1 MLPGMG
7 QNLDT
12 FISKWAASGAAER
25 ANKDMFLA
33 ELCSVLGVAPPNP
46 ATGDAEKDTYVF
58 ERASSLA
65 HEGGDTTTGHI
76 DLYKQGCF
84 ILEAKQASGEGTS
97 KLGKAKRGTPA
108 WNILMKDAFGQALG
122 YARSFDR
129 LEPFIIVCD
138 IGHCFDLYAT
148 FDGTGNYHAFPNAQ
162 TNRIFLRD
170 LAKHTDTLRR
180 VFEEP
185 LALDP
190 SKHSAKITRE
200 VAAHLAALAKKLE
213 DDGLDQGL
221 IAQFLMRCLFT
232 MFAEDVG
239 LLPEGLFTRA
249 LKELWLPHPA
259 SFPGGVEDLWRKM
272 NDGGEMFGVVGKI
285 LRFNGGL
292 FANPRALKLD
302 KKALALLLQAAECN
316 WSDVEPAIF
325 GTLLERALDPKE
337 RHALG
342 AHFTPRAY
350 VERLVRP
357 TIEEPLRADW
367 DVVQVQV
374 RRIVVAAEHAKTDK
388 ASKDKLKEAVAVVR
402 EFHQKLCHTRV
413 LDPACG
419 SGNFLY
425 VTLDLF
431 KRLEG
436 EVLSLLESL
445 GEKQTLMHMES
456 VRVTPAQ
463 FHGIEIKRWAKEIAE
478 LVLWIGYLQWH
489 FRMYGKTMP
498 VPEPVLHD
506 YKNIECRDAV
516 LAYDGEPELVR
527 DEKGK
532 PVTRWDGE
540 SMKTSPTT
548 GEEIPDESKRVEVYK
563 YKNPHKAEWPEVD
576 FIVGNPPFIGNKR
589 MKRTLGEGYVESLR
603 TIYPNVPEAADYVM
617 YWWHRAAAMVE
628 DGGTRR
634 FGLITTNSITQSFN
648 RRVVERNL
656 DVGQLGLAFAIPDH
670 PWTDSE
676 TGAAVRIAM
685 TVGETP
691 AHEGRVAVVLNETA
705 CDDGSVEVVLGQH
718 SGAIHADLR
727 AGTDVLA
734 AKPLQANSGIAFT
747 GMYPLGQG
755 FVLLPDDVEAATG
768 KSQKEMAAL
777 RPFYIAKDLTQRD
790 RKALVI
796 DFYPRPQEEC
806 RRDFP
811 NLFQWVL
818 TRVKPQRD
826 QDPVEKRRRN
836 WWLFTRPI
844 PPLREALVGIQR
856 YVLVPRTAKRFTFQF
871 KASHAAPDT
880 SVVAVAVDDAFVLGA
895 LSSRGHQVWATRLGG
910 RMGVGN
916 DPRYQHRSTF
926 LPFPFPDPPN
936 SGREQIRALAEE
948 LDAHRKQQQA
958 AHPDLTIT
966 GMYNVLEKLRSGEA
980 LTAKDKVIHEQ
991 GLVSVLKKL
1000 HDDLDAAV
1008 FDAYGWPHDL
1018 SDEQI
1023 LERLVALNA
1032 ERAAEEKRGLVRWL
1046 RPEFQNPSGAK
1057 AATQEK
1063 LAATDQPEE
1072 AAARQSDIATAVA
1085 PWPKKL
1091 AEQIAAIRDIVT
1103 KTQAEWSVEQV
1114 ACAFK
1119 GANKADVEE
1128 VLDSLA
1134 ALGILAGYKS
1144 KGARRWKLTRVT
1156 A

>member
-7 QNLDT
+7 QNLDA
-12 FISKWAASGAAER
+12 FIAKWAASGAAER
-25 ANKDMFLA
+25 ANKGMFLA
-33 ELCSVLGVAPPNP
+33 ELCGVLGVAAPNP

-65 HEGGDTTTGHI
+65 HEGGDTTTGRI

-108 WNILMKDAFGQALG
+108 WNILMKDALGQALG

-129 LEPFIIVCD
+129 PEPFIIVCD
-138 IGHCFDLYAT
+138 IGHCFDLYAA
-148 FDGTGNYHAFPNAQ
+148 FDGTGNYRAFPNAQ

-170 LAKHTDTLRR
+170 LAKHADTLRR

-239 LLPEGLFTRA
+239 LLPEGLFTKA

-272 NDGGEMFGVVGKI
+272 NDGGELFGVVGKI

-292 FANPRALKLD
+292 FAHPKALKLD

-388 ASKDKLKEAVAVVR
+388 ASKDKIKEAVAVVR

-563 YKNPHKAEWPEVD
+563 YKNPHRAEWPETD
-576 FIVGNPPFIGNKR
+576 FIVGNPPYVGNKQIR
-589 MKRTLGEGYVESLR
+589 LALGDGYVDALR
-603 TIYPNVPEAADYVM
+603 LAHPDVPDTADLVM
-617 YWWHRAAAMVE
+617 YWWNLAANLLRAGRA
-628 DGGTRR
+628 RR
-634 FGLITTNSITQSFN
+634 FGLITTKSISQTFN
-648 RRVVERNL
+648 RQVIAKHLSASPPLSLV
-656 DVGQLGLAFAIPDH
+656 FAIPNH
-670 PWTDSE
+670 PWVDTAD
-676 TGAAVRIAM
+676 GADVRVAM
-685 TVGETP
+685 TVVEAGSIPGVLATVTDERPGEDQVVVDLQARHGSLNADMSTG
-691 AHEGRVAVVLNETA
+691 ADVREGVVP
-705 CDDGSVEVVLGQH
+705 
-718 SGAIHADLR
+718 LR
-727 AGTDVLA
+727 ANGDLCLQGCKLVGAGFLLTEEERTALAGKKTPDSLMPLYVSGSDVTKRLPKRFAIDLFGLSHEEVSRKFPA
-734 AKPLQANSGIAFT
+734 AMQI
-747 GMYPLGQG
+747 
-755 FVLLPDDVEAATG
+755 VVD
-768 KSQKEMAAL
+768 
-777 RPFYIAKDLTQRD
+777 
-790 RKALVI
+790 
-796 DFYPRPQEEC
+796 
-806 RRDFP
+806 
-811 NLFQWVL
+811 
-818 TRVKPQRD
+818 RVKPERD
-826 QDPVEKRRRN
+826 LNRRDTRRRN
-836 WWLFTRPI
+836 WWLFGENAPKLRRACRGLRRFIATSEVAKHRVFVFL
-844 PPLREALVGIQR
+844 PLPGTLADGSL
-856 YVLVPRTAKRFTFQF
+856 
-871 KASHAAPDT
+871 AAI
-880 SVVAVAVDDAFVLGA
+880 AHDDAFVLGV
-895 LSSRGHQVWATRLGG
+895 LSSRLHVVWALAAGG
-910 RMGVGN
+910 RMGVGD
-916 DPRYQHRSTF
+916 DPRYQNGPCF
-926 LPFPFPDPPN
+926 QPFPFPV
-936 SGREQIRALAEE
+936 SSSSILHRIRGTA
-948 LDAHRKQQQA
+948 DAIDEHRRIQQA

-1032 ERAAEEKRGLVRWL
+1032 ERAAEERRGLIRWL
-1046 RPEFQNPSGAK
+1046 RPEFQNPTGAK
-1057 AATQEK
+1057 AATQEN
-1063 LAATDQPEE
+1063 LAATDEPEE
-1072 AAARQSDIATAVA
+1072 AAARNGRHRRR
-1085 PWPKKL
+1085 L
-1091 AEQIAAIRDIVT
+1091 AQEAGRADRGRARPCDQGA
-1103 KTQAEWSVEQV
+1103 AEWTKAEV
-1114 ACAFK
+1114 AAAFK

-1134 ALGILAGYKS
+1134 ALGILAAYEARGT
-1144 KGARRWKLTRVT
+1144 RRWKSTR
-1156 A
+1156 AAA

>member
-1 MLPGMG
+1 
-7 QNLDT
+7 
-12 FISKWAASGAAER
+12 
-25 ANKDMFLA
+25 
-33 ELCSVLGVAPPNP
+33 VLGVAAPNP

-65 HEGGDTTTGHI
+65 HEGGDATTGRI

-84 ILEAKQASGEGTS
+84 ILEAKQASGEGSS

-122 YARSFDR
+122 YARGFDR
-129 LEPFIIVCD
+129 PEPFIIVCD
-138 IGHCFDLYAT
+138 IGHCFDLYAA
-148 FDGTGNYHAFPNAQ
+148 FDGTGNYRAFPNAQ
-162 TNRIFLRD
+162 TNRLFLRD
-170 LAKHTDTLRR
+170 LAKHADTLRR

-213 DDGLDQGL
+213 DDGLDQEL

-272 NDGGEMFGVVGKI
+272 NDGGELFGVVGKI

-292 FANPRALKLD
+292 FAHPKALKLD

-388 ASKDKLKEAVAVVR
+388 ASKDKIKEAVAVVR

-532 PVTRWDGE
+532 PITRWDGE
-540 SMKTSPTT
+540 SMKVNPVT
-548 GEEIPDESKRVEVYK
+548 GEQVPDESARVNVYK
-563 YKNPHKAEWPEVD
+563 YKNPHSADWPEVD
-576 FIVGNPPFIGNKR
+576 FIVGNPPFVGNKR
-589 MKRTLGEGYVESLR
+589 MRLVLGDGYVEALR
-603 TIYPNVPEAADYVM
+603 AAHDDMPETADLVM
-617 YWWHRAAAMVE
+617 YWWNMAAKKARAGQV
-628 DGGTRR
+628 RR
-634 FGLITTNSITQSFN
+634 FGLITTNSITQKQQ
-648 RRVVERNL
+648 RQTVEAH
-656 DVGQLGLAFAIPDH
+656 LGATSPIHLVFALPDH
-670 PWTDSE
+670 PWTDSA
-676 TGAAVRIAM
+676 TAAAVRIAM
-685 TVGETP
+685 SVAETGAGPGTLATVCSERDSGEDDVAVDLKIQRGAIQSDFRVGANVAAAQPLASNTGLSFMGVTLVGEGFRI
-691 AHEGRVAVVLNETA
+691 ER
-705 CDDGSVEVVLGQH
+705 
-718 SGAIHADLR
+718 ADLSQL
-727 AGTDVLA
+727 GLA
-734 AKPLQANSGIAFT
+734 ADALPSVVRPYRSG
-747 GMYPLGQG
+747 
-755 FVLLPDDVEAATG
+755 
-768 KSQKEMAAL
+768 KE
-777 RPFYIAKDLTQRD
+777 LTQAAKERWVID
-790 RKALVI
+790 FFGLDESEARTRHPRLYQRLLDLVRPTRAAKGGNNKDAAGYAAKWWLFAKPRPEMRKALTGL
-796 DFYPRPQEEC
+796 PRFIATIETSKHKNFFFLDGRFLADHKVYAIASDDAC
-806 RRDFP
+806 
-811 NLFQWVL
+811 VL
-818 TRVKPQRD
+818 GVLSSK
-826 QDPVEKRRRN
+826 VHRN
-836 WWLFTRPI
+836 W
-844 PPLREALVGIQR
+844 AL
-856 YVLVPRTAKRFTFQF
+856 
-871 KASHAAPDT
+871 AA
-880 SVVAVAVDDAFVLGA
+880 G
-895 LSSRGHQVWATRLGG
+895 GHL
-910 RMGVGN
+910 GVGN
-916 DPRYQHRSTF
+916 DPTWTNTTCF
-926 LPFPFPDPPN
+926 LPFPFPAA
-936 SGREQIRALAEE
+936 SKTQSRSVGALAES
-948 LDAHRKQQQA
+948 LDGHRKQQQA

-980 LTAKDKVIHEQ
+980 ITAKDKVIHEQ

-1046 RPEFQNPSGAK
+1046 RPEFQNPRGAK

-1063 LAATDQPEE
+1063 LAATDEPEE
-1072 AAARQSDIATAVA
+1072 VAATQPTAAT

-1091 AEQIAAIRDIVT
+1091 PEQIAAIRDIVT
-1103 KTQAEWSVEQV
+1103 KAATEWSVEQV
-1114 ACAFK
+1114 ASAFK

-1144 KGARRWKLTRVT
+1144 KGARLWKLTRPT

>member
-1 MLPGMG
+1 MLPDVA
-7 QNLDT
+7 QTLDA

-33 ELCSVLGVAPPNP
+33 ELCGVLGVAPPNP

-65 HEGGDTTTGHI
+65 HEGGDTTTGYI

-84 ILEAKQASGEGTS
+84 ILEAKQASGEGSS

-108 WNILMKDAFGQALG
+108 WNILMKDALGQALG

-129 LEPFIIVCD
+129 PEPFIIVCD
-138 IGHCFDLYAT
+138 IGHCFDLYAA
-148 FDGTGNYHAFPNAQ
+148 FDGTGNYRAFPNAQ

-170 LAKHTDTLRR
+170 LANHADTLRR

-213 DDGLDQGL
+213 DDGLDQEL

-292 FANPRALKLD
+292 FAHPKALKLD

-388 ASKDKLKEAVAVVR
+388 ASKDKIKEAVAVVR

-548 GEEIPDESKRVEVYK
+548 GEEIPDESKRVEVYT
-563 YKNPHKAEWPEVD
+563 YKNPRKAEWPEVD

-589 MKRTLGEGYVESLR
+589 MRLALGDGYVEALR
-603 TIYPNVPEAADYVM
+603 AAHDDMPETADFVM
-617 YWWHRAAAMVE
+617 YWWNMAARKARA
-628 DGGTRR
+628 GHIRR
-634 FGLITTNSITQSFN
+634 FGLITTNSITQTFN
-648 RRVVERNL
+648 RKVLQTHIDGVPPL
-656 DVGQLGLAFAIPDH
+656 SLVFAIPDH
-670 PWTDSE
+670 PWVDSV

-685 TVGETP
+685 TAAQTGSSVGRLQDVLRET
-691 AHEGRVAVVLNETA
+691 EGSDGVVDVGIATHLGRIHPDLKVGADVA
-705 CDDGSVEVVLGQH
+705 
-718 SGAIHADLR
+718 GAAELQANRGLSFMGMTLIGEGFIVDASEAADLR
-727 AGTDVLA
+727 
-734 AKPLQANSGIAFT
+734 PR
-747 GMYPLGQG
+747 LGQG
-755 FVLLPDDVEAATG
+755 ERDY
-768 KSQKEMAAL
+768 L
-777 RPFYIAKDLTQRD
+777 RPFVNGRDLTQRSRD
-790 RKALVI
+790 AFAV
-796 DFYPRPQEEC
+796 DFFGLTQEEA
-806 RRDFP
+806 RQRSPHLYGRLLDRVFP
-811 NLFQWVL
+811 VRQQNPRA
-818 TRVKPQRD
+818 TYR
-826 QDPVEKRRRN
+826 EN
-836 WWLFTRPI
+836 WWIFGEARSGMRNA
-844 PPLREALVGIQR
+844 LRSLRGYIATC
-856 YVLVPRTAKRFTFQF
+856 RTAKHRIFSLLPTTTLPES
-871 KASHAAPDT
+871 K
-880 SVVAVAVDDAFVLGA
+880 VVAICLDDGYYLGV
-895 LSSRGHQVWATRLGG
+895 LSSRIHVLWAIRAGG
-910 RMGVGN
+910 FLGVGN
-916 DPRYQHRSTF
+916 DPNYNHTECFER
-926 LPFPFPDPPN
+926 FPFPLVATAKKAAV
-936 SGREQIRALAEE
+936 RRLAEE
-948 LDAHRKQQQA
+948 LDAHRKRQQA

-966 GMYNVLEKLRSGEA
+966 GMYNVLEKLRSGEV
-980 LTAKDKVIHEQ
+980 LTAKDKVLHEQ

-1008 FDAYGWPHDL
+1008 FDAYGWPQDL

-1063 LAATDQPEE
+1063 LAATDEPEE
-1072 AAARQSDIATAVA
+1072 AAATQPTAAA

-1103 KTQAEWSVEQV
+1103 KTPAEWSVEQV
-1114 ACAFK
+1114 AGSFK
-1119 GANKADVEE
+1119 GANRSDVEE

-1144 KGARRWKLTRVT
+1144 KGARRWKLTR
-1156 A
+1156 APA

>member
-7 QNLDT
+7 QNLDA
-12 FISKWAASGAAER
+12 FIEKWAASGAAER

-33 ELCSVLGVAPPNP
+33 ELCGVLGVAPPNP

-213 DDGLDQGL
+213 DDGLDQEL

-272 NDGGEMFGVVGKI
+272 NDGGELFGVVGKI

-292 FANPRALKLD
+292 FASPKALKLD

-388 ASKDKLKEAVAVVR
+388 ASKDKIKEAVAVVR

-527 DEKGK
+527 DAQGK

-540 SMKTSPTT
+540 SMKTSATT
-548 GEEIPDESKRVEVYK
+548 GEEIPDES
-563 YKNPHKAEWPEVD
+563 
-576 FIVGNPPFIGNKR
+576 
-589 MKRTLGEGYVESLR
+589 S
-603 TIYPNVPEAADYVM
+603 
-617 YWWHRAAAMVE
+617 
-628 DGGTRR
+628 
-634 FGLITTNSITQSFN
+634 S
-648 RRVVERNL
+648 
-656 DVGQLGLAFAIPDH
+656 
-670 PWTDSE
+670 PW
-676 TGAAVRIAM
+676 
-685 TVGETP
+685 
-691 AHEGRVAVVLNETA
+691 
-705 CDDGSVEVVLGQH
+705 
-718 SGAIHADLR
+718 
-727 AGTDVLA
+727 
-734 AKPLQANSGIAFT
+734 F
-747 GMYPLGQG
+747 
-755 FVLLPDDVEAATG
+755 
-768 KSQKEMAAL
+768 
-777 RPFYIAKDLTQRD
+777 
-790 RKALVI
+790 
-796 DFYPRPQEEC
+796 
-806 RRDFP
+806 
-811 NLFQWVL
+811 
-818 TRVKPQRD
+818 
-826 QDPVEKRRRN
+826 
-836 WWLFTRPI
+836 
-844 PPLREALVGIQR
+844 
-856 YVLVPRTAKRFTFQF
+856 
-871 KASHAAPDT
+871 
-880 SVVAVAVDDAFVLGA
+880 
-895 LSSRGHQVWATRLGG
+895 
-910 RMGVGN
+910 
-916 DPRYQHRSTF
+916 
-926 LPFPFPDPPN
+926 
-936 SGREQIRALAEE
+936 
-948 LDAHRKQQQA
+948 
-958 AHPDLTIT
+958 
-966 GMYNVLEKLRSGEA
+966 
-980 LTAKDKVIHEQ
+980 
-991 GLVSVLKKL
+991 
-1000 HDDLDAAV
+1000 
-1008 FDAYGWPHDL
+1008 
-1018 SDEQI
+1018 
-1023 LERLVALNA
+1023 
-1032 ERAAEEKRGLVRWL
+1032 
-1046 RPEFQNPSGAK
+1046 
-1057 AATQEK
+1057 
-1063 LAATDQPEE
+1063 
-1072 AAARQSDIATAVA
+1072 
-1085 PWPKKL
+1085 
-1091 AEQIAAIRDIVT
+1091 
-1103 KTQAEWSVEQV
+1103 
-1114 ACAFK
+1114 
-1119 GANKADVEE
+1119 
-1128 VLDSLA
+1128 
-1134 ALGILAGYKS
+1134 
-1144 KGARRWKLTRVT
+1144 
-1156 A
+1156 